1 MKKGGIWVIDS
12 GDSSGHEQSGIRPAI
27 VFSGV
32 VAGLVM
38 VVPLTSNSRALR
50 FAHTVQLS
58 PNASN
63 GLTAPSIALVF
74 QLRAIDVKRLEKKIG
89 SLTVGELKLI
99 NREIKKMLR
108 I

>member
-1 MKKGGIWVIDS
+1 MKKGEIWVIDS
-12 GDSSGHEQSGIRPAI
+12 GNSSGHEQSGIRPAV

-58 PNASN
+58 PTTSN
-63 GLTAPSIALVF
+63 GLTASSSALIF
-74 QLRAIDVKRLEKKIG
+74 QLRAIDVKRLEKKMG
-89 SLTVGELKLI
+89 SLTADELKLV
-99 NREIKKMLR
+99 NKEIKKMLSV
-108 I
+108 